1 VLYTIAPVLI
11 PADKNSVPTSVNVF
25 ATLNAAAPTVAPVA
39 VSNTTTV
46 LGSGIRTSSDVIT
59 AKASLVVIFD
69 MPFFYLF
76 L

>member
-1 VLYTIAPVLI
+1 MLYTIAPTFI
-11 PADKNSVPTSVNVF
+11 PASKNLVPTSVNVF

-59 AKASLVVIFD
+59 AKASLVCNF
-69 MPFFYLF
+69 
-76 L
+76 